1 MASRVQFKFKSAVTS
16 ETVLFDGTYISVG
29 DLKREI
35 VDKKGLSKDHAAEL
49 LLSEAQTGRGTR
61 TGEAHL
67 LAAHLGLPP
76 AAAAAVTPTPCRS
89 LVTWCR
95 VLLSP
100 ARPAEWTDDSEL
112 IQKNTSVIVRRVPG
126 QKAKTLQAPAE
137 KAPG

>member
-95 VLLSP
+95 VLRSP
-100 ARPAEWTDDSEL
+100 AAAQSGLTTAS
-112 IQKNTSVIVRRVPG
+112 
-126 QKAKTLQAPAE
+126 
-137 KAPG
+137 

>member
-49 LLSEAQTGRGTR
+49 LLSEAQTGRGTH

-67 LAAHLGLPP
+67 LAATPRVAPRRRRRCNANAVPLTRHLVSRPPLP
-76 AAAAAVTPTPCRS
+76 ATPG
-89 LVTWCR
+89 R
-95 VLLSP
+95 V
-100 ARPAEWTDDSEL
+100 D
-112 IQKNTSVIVRRVPG
+112 
-126 QKAKTLQAPAE
+126 
-137 KAPG
+137 